1 MTDTT
6 IDMRLDNSVTSR
18 LIADSIGRYAMP
30 SHTVQFYQVPIG
42 AYYECNGNLCRKAST
57 RTGYLINYKKTFYFS
72 RVDCCKIVAS
82 PYEAWCK
89 KD

>member
-6 IDMRLDNSVTSR
+6 MDVRLDNSVNSR

-30 SHTVQFYQVPIG
+30 LDTVPFWKVPIG
-42 AYYECNGNLCRKAST
+42 AYFECNGNLCRKAST
-57 RTGYLINYKKTFYFS
+57 RTGYLINYKKTFYFA
-72 RVDCCKIVAS
+72 RIDRCKIVAS
-82 PYEAWCK
+82 AYDEWRK